1 MLAVLYPM
9 PLTEASGSVL
19 YTQGTLAVLTQR
31 LFCMQGRA
39 LRKGDLVPLPLTAPT
54 GITEG
59 LQVPSAWMPYYAG
72 QAFTDTHTPGPG
84 LGIVRVYAQKSLT
97 QTCHMHYIT

>member
-31 LFCMQGRA
+31 